1 MSAARVILGVLSL
14 WMMASCGSAR
24 KATASQTSENTG
36 AAGAQIASS
45 EALSSVSAKDII
57 KAVKD
62 RNTGTVTALNGKIK
76 ATLIQKDQEQ
86 SVPLTFRMVRG
97 KGIWLS
103 ALFGVAKAM
112 ITPKEVSFYSSVNN
126 LYFTGTFEELSDY
139 VGVAVDYEMLER
151 LFLGE
156 SLLPL
161 KPGKT
166 SVTYVDDQYRLV
178 PERISAL
185 FSWWLDIH
193 PKDYTLTRA
202 SLSDSQGRGAVS
214 MAYANYASVAGVWL
228 PGNLS
233 LIAESKNTALK
244 LDLEFKQWEPNNP
257 LSFPYK
263 IPEGLNRIHLAKK
276 APLSHE

>member
-1 MSAARVILGVLSL
+1 MRIVRLFLGVFIL
-14 WMMASCGSAR
+14 WTITGCGSAR
-24 KATASQTSENTG
+24 KAVAPNSADNESLE
-36 AAGAQIASS
+36 AAQSS
-45 EALSSVSAKDII
+45 INGGLSAVSAKDII
-57 KAVKD
+57 KAIKD
-62 RNTGTVTALNGKIK
+62 KNTGTISALNGKIK
-76 ATLIQKDQEQ
+76 ATLTQKDQEQ

-126 LYFTGTFEELSDY
+126 LYFVGTFAELSDY
-139 VGVAVDYEMLER
+139 IGVQVDYDMLER

-166 SVTYVDDQYRLV
+166 SAAYIDDQYRLV
-178 PERISAL
+178 PERMSTL
-185 FSWWLDIH
+185 FSWWLDIN
-193 PKDYTLTRA
+193 PTAYTLTRA
-202 SLSDSQGRGAVS
+202 SLSDSQGRGSVS
-214 MAYANYASVAGVWL
+214 MVYADYASIAGVWL
-228 PGNLS
+228 PGTLS
-233 LIAESKNTALK
+233 LTAQSQNTSLA
-244 LDLEFKQWEPNNP
+244 LDLEFKQWEPNKP

-263 IPEGLNRIHLAKK
+263 IPSGLNRIQLAKK

>member
-1 MSAARVILGVLSL
+1 MRIVRLLLGVFIL
-14 WMMASCGSAR
+14 WTITSCGSAR
-24 KATASQTSENTG
+24 KA
-36 AAGAQIASS
+36 AAPNSADNESLEAAQSS
-45 EALSSVSAKDII
+45 INGGLSAVSAKDII
-57 KAVKD
+57 KAIKD
-62 RNTGTVTALNGKIK
+62 KNTGTISALNGKIK
-76 ATLIQKDQEQ
+76 ATLTQKDQEQ

-126 LYFTGTFEELSDY
+126 LYFVGTFAELSDY
-139 VGVAVDYEMLER
+139 IGVQVDYDMLER

-166 SVTYVDDQYRLV
+166 SATYVDDQYRLV
-178 PERISAL
+178 PERMSTL
-185 FSWWLDIH
+185 FSWWLDIN
-193 PKDYTLTRA
+193 PTAYTLTRA
-202 SLSDSQGRGAVS
+202 SLSDSQGRGSVS
-214 MAYANYASVAGVWL
+214 MVYADYASIAGVWL
-228 PGNLS
+228 PGTLS
-233 LIAESKNTALK
+233 LTAQSQNTSLA
-244 LDLEFKQWEPNNP
+244 LDLEFKQWEPNKP

-263 IPEGLNRIHLAKK
+263 IPSGLNRIQLAKK